1 MFLHISRPRSNIH
14 IQFFQSPYKMSTVT
28 LQSSDEEIFPV
39 DKTIAKKFK
48 IVKSLLEDLGDE
60 DDEVIPLPTVSSD
73 ILRRVIQWAEHHKN
87 DPDHDDNQDK
97 TPVDIPSWDAD
108 FLNVSLATLIDLNM
122 AANYLDIKGLLALT
136 VRKFANMIT
145 GKTEEELRKTFY
157 IEDDLT
163 SAEKAEIMKDNE
175 LCEM

>member
-1 MFLHISRPRSNIH
+1 
-14 IQFFQSPYKMSTVT
+14 MSTVT

-73 ILRRVIQWAEHHKN
+73 ILRRVIQWTEHHKN

-108 FLNVSLATLIDLNM
+108 FLNVSLATLTDLNM
-122 AANYLDIKGLLALT
+122 AANYLDIKGLLART
-136 VRKFANMIT
+136 VRKFANMI
-145 GKTEEELRKTFY
+145 KDKKDSEEVRNTFN

-163 SAEKAEIMKDNE
+163 SAEKEQIKKDNDGSE
-175 LCEM
+175 LCEGK